1 MADWKDKWDY
11 SRAKDE
17 GLDPVSILKKIQD
30 GYSDESFVSISLE
43 CAIKLMQAHDKKIHL
58 LPCPFCG
65 GTPEVDDRWPLRV
78 FCPSCGAQIP
88 ATFCNEEY
96 CFNDAIE
103 KWNSRSKEDSL

>member
-43 CAIKLMQAHDKKIHL
+43 CAIKLMQAYEKKIHL
-58 LPCPFCG
+58 EPCPFCG
-65 GTPEVDDRWPLRV
+65 GTAQVDDRWPLRV
-78 FCPSCGAQIP
+78 FCTKCGAQVT
-88 ATFCNEEY
+88 ATFYDEEY